1 MPNCRAISDGLMPA
15 LNAARTALTCPRVN
29 ETVAASTCCLWDDFS
44 VRENHR
50 AVLAVARRPPLLKY
64 FSEGREMEIANL
76 VIEATRFEIAQPM
89 GDSIPDPKLGPPAR
103 IA

>member
-1 MPNCRAISDGLMPA
+1 
-15 LNAARTALTCPRVN
+15 
-29 ETVAASTCCLWDDFS
+29 
-44 VRENHR
+44 
-50 AVLAVARRPPLLKY
+50 LAVARRPPLLKY